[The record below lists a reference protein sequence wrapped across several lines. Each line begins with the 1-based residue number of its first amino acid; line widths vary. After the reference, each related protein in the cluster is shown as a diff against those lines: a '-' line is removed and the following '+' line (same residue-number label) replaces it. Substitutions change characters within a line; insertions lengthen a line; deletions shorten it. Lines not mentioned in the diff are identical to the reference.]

1 MRTRGV
7 RAGIAV
13 TALAAAVVLFVVLA
27 GADDPATNPATTQL
41 ESAQTTTGGQSPTA
55 PTTTQPKPAQETT
68 TAGEP
73 PDPEPPPIPRIV
85 VRDGQPVGG
94 VARLEYESGQRVR
107 FTVRSDSADEVHVHG
122 FDIKKDVPANGSVR
136 FEFRAD
142 VEGVFEVELETTHV
156 QIAELRIEP

>member
-41 ESAQTTTGGQSPTA
+41 ESAQTTTGGQSPAA
-55 PTTTQPKPAQETT
+55 PTTQSKPAQETT

-142 VEGVFEVELETTHV
+142 IEGVFEVELETTHV

>member
-1 MRTRGV
+1 MTV
-7 RAGIAV
+7 
-13 TALAAAVVLFVVLA
+13 LAAAVVLFVLLA
-27 GADDPATNPATTQL
+27 GTDDSATDPTTTQL
-41 ESAQTTTGGQSPTA
+41 ESAQTTTGGQSPEGS
-55 PTTTQPKPAQETT
+55 TTTQPQNAQETT

-73 PDPEPPPIPRIV
+73 PEPQPPTIPRIV

-142 VEGVFEVELETTHV
+142 FEGVYEVELETTHV